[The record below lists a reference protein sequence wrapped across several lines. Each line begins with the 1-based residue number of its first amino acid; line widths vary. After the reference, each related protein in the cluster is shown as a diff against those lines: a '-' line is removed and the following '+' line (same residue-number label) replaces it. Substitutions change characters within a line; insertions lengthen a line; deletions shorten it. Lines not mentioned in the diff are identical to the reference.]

1 MIFGNSLWGNFPS
14 GGLYIILYKV
24 EGNTKQIVEYSCLY
38 TTVDATYDG
47 GRYNEMFLSVTLKG
61 GRMLFRYV
69 RALTLVLIIVP
80 VVITACGRFSSPANT
95 SSPIA
100 GAPAAAGG
108 DAAAPAAGIQALVPA
123 ESRLMAAPAAE
134 APAAPA
140 PAALAEQLA
149 APVVIARAA
158 MIETGAS
165 VAANSD
171 RRIIKQADVALLV
184 ADTDV
189 AINRITQTAADAGGY
204 LLSSQSW
211 IQAVADK
218 EYKYASLTL
227 SIPADQFEQSLNR
240 VREVAVQILR
250 ESSSGEDVTDQFVDL
265 ESELINLKA
274 TRDRIRGFLERTKTV
289 EEALKV
295 NDQLSAVESKI
306 ETTQGRMNYLA
317 GRSTFSTIVI
327 TLEPQ
332 IPPTPEPT
340 PSPTVTPTPTPTLEH
355 WQPMQTF
362 SEASVT
368 LRSTYQTIF
377 DLLIWFGVVIVPIG
391 LPVVLIAWLVARLV
405 WRRRA

>member
-1 MIFGNSLWGNFPS
+1 MI
-14 GGLYIILYKV
+14 
-24 EGNTKQIVEYSCLY
+24 NT
-38 TTVDATYDG
+38 
-47 GRYNEMFLSVTLKG
+47 
-61 GRMLFRYV
+61 
-69 RALTLVLIIVP
+69 
-80 VVITACGRFSSPANT
+80 
-95 SSPIA
+95 
-100 GAPAAAGG
+100 GAP
-108 DAAAPAAGIQALVPA
+108 
-123 ESRLMAAPAAE
+123 
-134 APAAPA
+134 
-140 PAALAEQLA
+140 
-149 APVVIARAA
+149 
-158 MIETGAS
+158 

>member
-1 MIFGNSLWGNFPS
+1 MIFGDSLLGNFPS

-38 TTVDATYDG
+38 TTVDAIYYG
-47 GRYNEMFLSVTLKG
+47 GRYDEMFLSVTLKG
-61 GRMLFRYV
+61 GSMLFRYV
-69 RALTLVLIIVP
+69 RAVALVLIIVP
-80 VVITACGRFSSPANT
+80 LVITACGRFSSSANI
-95 SSPIA
+95 SSPVA
-100 GAPAAAGG
+100 GAPAAGGG
-108 DAAAPAAGIQALVPA
+108 DAAAAADFMVMATPVASQFA
-123 ESRLMAAPAAE
+123 MAAPAAE
-134 APAAPA
+134 APAAPG
-140 PAALAEQLA
+140 ALAAQLP
-149 APVVIARAA
+149 APVVVARAA
-158 MIETGAS
+158 MINTGAS

-250 ESSSGEDVTDQFVDL
+250 ESSAGEDVTDQFVDL

-295 NDQLSAVESKI
+295 NEQLSAVESKI

-340 PSPTVTPTPTPTLEH
+340 PSPTATPTPTPTPER

-391 LPVVLIAWLVARLV
+391 LPVVLIGWLITRLV
-405 WRRRA
+405 WRRRG